1 MTAFMVPIEIPAHAR
16 VEPVPERVKVPR
28 GGVAPLLERV
38 IHGDVGSDCVI
49 WPFAVNSG
57 YPIFNDRGKTRYARV
72 VVCEAVHGPRP
83 SPNHVARSS
92 CDLPRCINR
101 DHLRWDEPAK
111 SGPKLGSARKRVP
124 ETPMVVDLLVGTRLL
139 ERQLRRSRRVSRSE
153 TIEVRQLAADGA
165 TVDDL
170 AEEFEVSRAEI
181 RRVLG

>member
-1 MTAFMVPIEIPAHAR
+1 MTALMLPVEVPAYAR
-16 VEPVPERVKVPR
+16 VEPVPDRVKVPR

-49 WPFAVNSG
+49 WPFATNKG
-57 YPIFNDRGKTRYARV
+57 YPIFNERGTTRYARV

-101 DHLRWDEPAK
+101 DHLRWDSPAK
-111 SGPKLGSARKRVP
+111 TGRKTGTASERVP
-124 ETPMVVDLLVGTRLL
+124 EPPKVVDLLAGTRLL